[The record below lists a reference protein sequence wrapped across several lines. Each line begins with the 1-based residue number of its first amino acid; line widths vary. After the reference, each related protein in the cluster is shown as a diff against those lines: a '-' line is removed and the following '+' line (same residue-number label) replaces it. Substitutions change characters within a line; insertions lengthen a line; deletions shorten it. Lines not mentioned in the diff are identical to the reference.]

1 MLSEEDGRIYS
12 PSAVTARHVGIQPMW
27 TRLSPAAQILCP
39 LFFFLTRLPVMI
51 EAVGR
56 AVSIET
62 ETINCNMDSIMEKLT
77 ALQRKIDGF
86 VDQNGQME
94 SSRGIGMRLLAP
106 WQNNRNLIFFGSPY
120 QPRPR
125 LLWKMYPGK
134 STAVRRSCF
143 LPHSTD
149 IDYKLLQIHT
159 YIKICTHLPS
169 PDPSPPSL
177 EPPAWQAGLR
187 RNSGCG
193 TGWLLAGAG
202 FCCKVVCS
210 WCMCFC
216 AEVSFPVL
224 TLYSPRSI
232 VWGLFFFS
240 PHLPHVM
247 LYFFLPLSTCI
258 SLLIIPCMIMYV
270 TNNKEPWTL
279 KRRNLSCSG

>member
-1 MLSEEDGRIYS
+1 MVLE
-12 PSAVTARHVGIQPMW
+12 
-27 TRLSPAAQILCP
+27 TR
-39 LFFFLTRLPVMI
+39 
-51 EAVGR
+51 
-56 AVSIET
+56 
-62 ETINCNMDSIMEKLT
+62 MDK
-77 ALQRKIDGF
+77 
-86 VDQNGQME
+86 E

-106 WQNNRNLIFFGSPY
+106 RQNNRNLIFFGSPY

-125 LLWKMYPGK
+125 LLWKIYPGK

-149 IDYKLLQIHT
+149 IDYKLLHIHT
-159 YIKICTHLPS
+159 HTDIYKDMH
-169 PDPSPPSL
+169 SPPLPRSL
-177 EPPAWQAGLR
+177 ASVAWTASLTSRSDQR

-193 TGWLLAGAG
+193 TGWLLAGAV

-216 AEVSFPVL
+216 AEVFFPVL

-232 VWGLFFFS
+232 VWGVIFFS

-258 SLLIIPCMIMYV
+258 SLLIIPCMIVYV
-270 TNNKEPWTL
+270 TNNKEHWTL
-279 KRRNLSCSG
+279 RTLNLESSSFASTKNFYHP